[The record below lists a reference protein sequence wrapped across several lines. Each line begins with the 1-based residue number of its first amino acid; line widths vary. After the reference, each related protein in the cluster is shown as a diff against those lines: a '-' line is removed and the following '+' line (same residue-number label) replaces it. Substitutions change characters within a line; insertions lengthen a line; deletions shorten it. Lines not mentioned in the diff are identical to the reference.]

1 MYLENRFMKV
11 VLLYLQKYSQIKIHI
26 NQNGKITKTETK
38 LNSTWILNRN
48 LRKILNKIQQIET
61 KKAIVITL
69 KQ

>member
-11 VLLYLQKYSQIKIHI
+11 VFLYLQKYSQIKIHI
-26 NQNGKITKTETK
+26 NQKGKITKTETE
-38 LNSTWILNRN
+38 LNSTWMLNRN